1 MGPRVSVCR
10 KGENIFL
17 TVEGEINFES
27 SRELLAMV
35 RQMMNTLMKCAAQ
48 KTRVTYCLK
57 TRATVDLE
65 RMAHIQEA
73 VTEQPGN
80 PEVDGK
86 ARPEPEQG
94 LAACQEE
101 SARPRPHNG
110 LTLVKGGAV

>member
-73 VTEQPGN
+73 VTEPPGN
-80 PEVDGK
+80 QEGGGQ
-86 ARPEPEQG
+86 AQPEPG
-94 LAACQEE
+94 LAVCQEE
-101 SARPRPHNG
+101 SARPHPHNG